1 MTTDSSDGV
10 RRALSEADIT
20 INVINQLKQQIER
33 GGNSMKATLETV
45 TGVTINRDIDTA
57 DSPMGIIRKFYEEDA
72 TAATQI
78 FSNQKAID
86 QLMDGHIDEAKSA
99 FELLSIEGDSIKAD
113 WKTALCNQPAI
124 KEEMAHIESEGQV
137 PTFVVSVSSIVAAK

>member
-1 MTTDSSDGV
+1 
-10 RRALSEADIT
+10 
-20 INVINQLKQQIER
+20 
-33 GGNSMKATLETV
+33 MKATLETV

-57 DSPMGIIRKFYEEDA
+57 DSPMSIIRKFYEEDP

-99 FELLSIEGDSIKAD
+99 FELLSIEGDSIRTD
-113 WKTALCNQPAI
+113 WKNALCNQSAI
-124 KEEMAHIESEGQV
+124 KEEMARIESDGQV
-137 PTFVVSVSSIVAAK
+137 PKFVVSVSSIVA

>member
-20 INVINQLKQQIER
+20 INVINQPKQQIER

-137 PTFVVSVSSIVAAK
+137 PTFVVSVSSIVA

>member
-1 MTTDSSDGV
+1 
-10 RRALSEADIT
+10 
-20 INVINQLKQQIER
+20 
-33 GGNSMKATLETV
+33 MKATLETV

-113 WKTALCNQPAI
+113 WKTALCSQLAI

>member
-1 MTTDSSDGV
+1 
-10 RRALSEADIT
+10 
-20 INVINQLKQQIER
+20 
-33 GGNSMKATLETV
+33 MKATLETV

-57 DSPMGIIRKFYEEDA
+57 DSPMSIIRKFYEEDP

-99 FELLSIEGDSIKAD
+99 FELLSIEGDSIRTD
-113 WKTALCNQPAI
+113 WKNALCNQPAI
-124 KEEMAHIESEGQV
+124 KEEMARIESDGQV
-137 PTFVVSVSSIVAAK
+137 PKFVVSVSSIVA

>member
-1 MTTDSSDGV
+1 MTD
-10 RRALSEADIT
+10 
-20 INVINQLKQQIER
+20 KKER
-33 GGNSMKATLETV
+33 ENSMKATLETV

-57 DSPMGIIRKFYEEDA
+57 DSPMSIIRKFYEEDP

-99 FELLSIEGDSIKAD
+99 FELLSIEGDSIRTD
-113 WKTALCNQPAI
+113 WKNALCNQPAI
-124 KEEMAHIESEGQV
+124 KEEMARIESDGQV
-137 PTFVVSVSSIVAAK
+137 PKFVVSVSSIVA

>member
-1 MTTDSSDGV
+1 
-10 RRALSEADIT
+10 
-20 INVINQLKQQIER
+20 
-33 GGNSMKATLETV
+33 MKATLETV

-78 FSNQKAID
+78 FSNQRAID

-124 KEEMAHIESEGQV
+124 KE
-137 PTFVVSVSSIVAAK
+137 

>member
-1 MTTDSSDGV
+1 
-10 RRALSEADIT
+10 
-20 INVINQLKQQIER
+20 
-33 GGNSMKATLETV
+33 MKATLETV

-137 PTFVVSVSSIVAAK
+137 PTFVVSVSSIVAVKKPVSRNKDNNLFFRWRKEGAVVS

>member
-137 PTFVVSVSSIVAAK
+137 PTFVVSVSSIVA